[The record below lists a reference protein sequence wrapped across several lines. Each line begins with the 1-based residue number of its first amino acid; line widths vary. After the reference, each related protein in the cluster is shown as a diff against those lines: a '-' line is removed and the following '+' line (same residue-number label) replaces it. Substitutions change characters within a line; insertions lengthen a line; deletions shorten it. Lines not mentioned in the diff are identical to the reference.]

1 MVPSLTRHARARRDA
16 PDQNQIGSNRLPS
29 DWTSGRSRGG
39 SCARTGTRQY
49 VRYRPVLPLPSA
61 SAGLREAHRAGMSD
75 KTGGPKRGAIEP
87 NMHMP
92 RARHGHPRRRIFGQA
107 SRKPRPRDARGTTA
121 HGKKQSGSCRKAS
134 GICRRRGAR
143 WNGSRRGCRLPR
155 TEKTG
160 LVGARVIL
168 VLVFSF
174 ARAWAR
180 AWPMRGVV
188 VWDGRRH
195 RPIPSAVPFEPD
207 IILG

>member
-1 MVPSLTRHARARRDA
+1 MVPSLTRGRVGTPRIKIRSDRTGFPLIGRAADRGAVHVPARAHA
-16 PDQNQIGSNRLPS
+16 S
-29 DWTSGRSRGG
+29 T
-39 SCARTGTRQY
+39 Y

-168 VLVFSF
+168 VLV
-174 ARAWAR
+174 
-180 AWPMRGVV
+180 
-188 VWDGRRH
+188 
-195 RPIPSAVPFEPD
+195 
-207 IILG
+207 

>member
-1 MVPSLTRHARARRDA
+1 MVHSPTRHARARRDA

-49 VRYRPVLPLPSA
+49 VRYRPVLPLPALDCWRLTAPGCRIRPGVPDEGRS
-61 SAGLREAHRAGMSD
+61 SR
-75 KTGGPKRGAIEP
+75 P
-87 NMHMP
+87 NMP